1 MKRPWHIWMS
11 YGLSLVVALAAMAWL
26 TVSTLRVE
34 RSEAAARTGAQ
45 LDARIRLALWRMD
58 TRLTPLVA
66 QEMAR
71 PYTAFVAFSDPS
83 AAKDAR
89 PAASGNPWPLL
100 SQPSEY
106 VLLNFEVGADA
117 NWRSPQ
123 VPDPKS
129 WQVAAANGA
138 TIADIQASAE
148 RLNELRGE
156 VNYRDLI
163 ERLPEGTLPAAALM
177 PGVAVAQT
185 GDSQKSQPQAQ
196 QSVELGLPFL
206 AANDDLVRRQR
217 ALTMN
222 NRQEFAQQ
230 RANSAAPEPSVEVA
244 EGASR
249 AIWIGDQLVLAHR
262 VIAGGQLIVQGCWLD
277 WKKLERDLRAEVA
290 DVLPELEFARV
301 NGSPGVD
308 STHLLATLPLA
319 LTARASAPASR
330 EWTPL
335 RVALVLAWAGLAL
348 AASAIALLLTGVVAL
363 STRREAFVS
372 AVTHELRT
380 PLTTFRMYA
389 GMLEDGMVASESD
402 RKSYLHTLR
411 VEAERLSHL
420 VENVLSY
427 ARLERGPRAAARE
440 RFTVG
445 ALLERMQ
452 PRLSA
457 RAAEADMQL
466 LVQADARAL
475 AALLCT
481 DPLAVE
487 QIVFNL
493 VDNACKYASA
503 AEPRTVELQVVVDGG
518 QLKLRVRDHG
528 PGIAARDRRR
538 LFRPFSKS
546 AEQAATS
553 APGVGLGLALCRR
566 LARQLRGELNYES
579 SPGGGASFCLALPL
593 DASTG

>member
-1 MKRPWHIWMS
+1 MKRPWHIWLS
-11 YGLSLVVALAAMAWL
+11 YGLSLVLALAAMAWL

-34 RSEAAARTGAQ
+34 RSESAARTGAQ

-71 PYTAFVAFSDPS
+71 PYTAFVAFSDPP
-83 AAKDAR
+83 AAKDVR
-89 PAASGNPWPLL
+89 PGASGNPWPLL

-106 VLLNFEVGADA
+106 VLLNFEVGADG

-129 WQVAAANGA
+129 WQSAASNGS
-138 TIADIQASAE
+138 TIAGIETSAE
-148 RLNELRGE
+148 RLDKLRGQLS
-156 VNYRDLI
+156 YRDLI
-163 ERLPEGTLPAAALM
+163 ERLPQGTLPTAPLPPDATAAL
-177 PGVAVAQT
+177 
-185 GDSQKSQPQAQ
+185 GDDMHEFWQQVQ
-196 QSVELGLPFL
+196 QSGGP
-206 AANDDLVRRQR
+206 APQQQTANDDLARRQR
-217 ALTMN
+217 ALTSN
-222 NRQEFAQQ
+222 NLKEFVQQ
-230 RANSAAPEPSVEVA
+230 RASNPAPEPSVEVA

-249 AIWIGDQLVLAHR
+249 AMWIGDQLVLARR
-262 VIAGGQLIVQGCWLD
+262 VMAADKLIVQGCWLD
-277 WKKLERDLRAEVA
+277 WQKLERDLRAEVA
-290 DVLPELEFARV
+290 DVLPEFEFARV

-363 STRREAFVS
+363 SARREAFVS

-389 GMLEDGMVASESD
+389 GMLEDGMVPSESD

-420 VENVLSY
+420 VENVLAY
-427 ARLERGPRAAARE
+427 ARLERGPRTAARE
-440 RFTVG
+440 QVAVG
-445 ALLERMQ
+445 ALIDRMQ

-457 RAAEADMQL
+457 RAAEAHMQL
-466 LVQADARAL
+466 IIQADAPARC
-475 AALLCT
+475 ALLRS
-481 DPLAVE
+481 DPLAIE

-493 VDNACKYASA
+493 VDNSCKYASA
-503 AEPRTVELQVVVDGG
+503 SEPRTIELQVVVDGG

-528 PGIAARDRRR
+528 PGIASQDRRR

-566 LARQLRGELNYES
+566 LARHLDGELNYES
-579 SPGGGASFCLALPL
+579 SPGGGASFCLVLPL
-593 DASTG
+593 DASTR

>member
-1 MKRPWHIWMS
+1 MKRPWHIWLS

-34 RSEAAARTGAQ
+34 RSEAAARTGGQ

-71 PYTAFVAFSDPS
+71 PYTAFVAFSDPP
-83 AAKDAR
+83 AAKGAR
-89 PAASGNPWPLL
+89 PGAVGSPWPLL

-106 VLLNFEVGADA
+106 VLLNFEVGADGS
-117 NWRSPQ
+117 WRSPQ

-138 TIADIQASAE
+138 TIAGIQTSAE
-148 RLNELRGE
+148 RLDKLRGQLS
-156 VNYRDLI
+156 YRDLI
-163 ERLPEGTLPAAALM
+163 ERLPQGTLPTAPLPPDATVAL
-177 PGVAVAQT
+177 
-185 GDSQKSQPQAQ
+185 GDDMHEFWQQVQ
-196 QSVELGLPFL
+196 QSGGP
-206 AANDDLVRRQR
+206 APQQQTANDDLVRRQR

-230 RANSAAPEPSVEVA
+230 RANSAAPEPSVDVA
-244 EGASR
+244 EGTSR
-249 AIWIGDQLVLAHR
+249 AMWIGDQLVLAHR

-277 WKKLERDLRAEVA
+277 WEKLERDLRAEVA
-290 DVLPELEFARV
+290 DVLPEFEFARV

-363 STRREAFVS
+363 SARREAFVS

-427 ARLERGPRAAARE
+427 ARLERGARAAARE
-440 RFTVG
+440 RFAVG

-452 PRLSA
+452 PRLAA
-457 RAAEADMQL
+457 RAAEADMRL

-475 AALLCT
+475 TALLCT
-481 DPLAVE
+481 DPLAIE

-493 VDNACKYASA
+493 VDNACKYAVTA
-503 AEPRTVELQVVVDGG
+503 QTRTIELQVVVDGR

-528 PGIAARDRRR
+528 PGIAAQDRRR

-566 LARQLRGELNYES
+566 LARQLGGGLDYEP
-579 SPGGGASFCLALPL
+579 SPGGGASFCLALPM
-593 DASTG
+593 DASTR

>member
-1 MKRPWHIWMS
+1 MKRPWHIWLS
-11 YGLSLVVALAAMAWL
+11 YGLSLVVALTAMGWL

-71 PYTAFVAFSDPS
+71 PYTAFVAFSLPPGVKGERADTAGS
-83 AAKDAR
+83 L
-89 PAASGNPWPLL
+89 WPLL

-106 VLLNFEVGADA
+106 VLLNFEAGADER
-117 NWRSPQ
+117 WRSPQ

-138 TIADIQASAE
+138 TITGIETSAE
-148 RLNELRGE
+148 RLDKLRGE
-156 VNYRDLI
+156 VNFQQLV
-163 ERLPEGTLPAAALM
+163 ERLPQGTLPTPPLPTDATVAL
-177 PGVAVAQT
+177 
-185 GDSQKSQPQAQ
+185 GDDMHEFWQQVQ
-196 QSVELGLPFL
+196 QSGGP
-206 AANDDLVRRQR
+206 APQQQTANDDLARRQR
-217 ALTMN
+217 ALTSN
-222 NRQEFAQQ
+222 NQKEFVQQ
-230 RANSAAPEPSVEVA
+230 RANSAVPMPSVDVA

-249 AIWIGDQLVLAHR
+249 AMWIGEQLVLARR
-262 VIAGGQLIVQGCWLD
+262 VMAGGQLVVQGCWLD
-277 WKKLERDLRAEVA
+277 WEKLERDLRTEVA
-290 DVLPELEFARV
+290 DVLPEFEFMRV
-301 NGSPGVD
+301 NGLHDVD
-308 STHLLATLPLA
+308 STHVLATLPLA
-319 LTARASAPASR
+319 LTAQAGAPTGG

-363 STRREAFVS
+363 SARREAFVS

-402 RKSYLHTLR
+402 RRSYLHTLR

-427 ARLERGPRAAARE
+427 ARLERGPRTAARE

-452 PRLSA
+452 PRLSP
-457 RAAEADMQL
+457 RAAEADMRVV
-466 LVQADARAL
+466 VQADATAL

-481 DPLAVE
+481 DPMAIE

-503 AEPRTVELQVVVDGG
+503 AEPRTIELQVVVDGG

-528 PGIAARDRRR
+528 PGIATHDRRR

-566 LARQLRGELNYES
+566 LARQLGGELDYEPLPS
-579 SPGGGASFCLALPL
+579 GGASFCLALPIHT
-593 DASTG
+593 STR